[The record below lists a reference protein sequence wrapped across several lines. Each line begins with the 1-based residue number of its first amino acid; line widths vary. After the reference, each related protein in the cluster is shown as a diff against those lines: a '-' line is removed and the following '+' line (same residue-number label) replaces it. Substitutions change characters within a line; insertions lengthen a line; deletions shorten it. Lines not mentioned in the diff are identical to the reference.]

1 MCHRVDIHE
10 ELKRVATAT
19 EGEGKAAVL
28 KKSTRVVDVNTKAT
42 SVTLEDGSE
51 IETDLILGA
60 DGASVS
66 NVSPILLDVVP
77 RLILYASLSREAM
90 FAARRPN
97 PSALGRAHSGLRYL
111 VRGLKKNLLPE
122 VCFPPMGASHSGSRA
137 SEGSSC
143 IPAEI
148 TQS

>member
-66 NVSPILLDVVP
+66 NVSPILWMSCLD
-77 RLILYASLSREAM
+77 
-90 FAARRPN
+90 
-97 PSALGRAHSGLRYL
+97 
-111 VRGLKKNLLPE
+111 
-122 VCFPPMGASHSGSRA
+122 
-137 SEGSSC
+137 
-143 IPAEI
+143 
-148 TQS
+148 